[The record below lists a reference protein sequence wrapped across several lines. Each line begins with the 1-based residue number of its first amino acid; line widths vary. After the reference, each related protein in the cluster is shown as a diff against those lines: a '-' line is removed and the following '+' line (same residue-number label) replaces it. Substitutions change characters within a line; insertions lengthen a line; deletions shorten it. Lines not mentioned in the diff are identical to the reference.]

1 MTIRNYFLNDF
12 VAISFDTKLQFQ
24 ATNKK
29 NEVESVSFDE
39 KVINQND
46 GSTRFFVFYIPKS
59 NLTALVCKEMI
70 LQYDDLIKRANQ
82 IESIPGSR
90 GDFNIGKHN
99 SIYSKRIY
107 FYTESDVSAGDLE
120 ILEKIATDNDLYL
133 TFRNS
138 KYLKTR
144 MDIDKPQAFIS
155 HDSRDKEKI
164 ARKLALGLSSRL
176 SPVWYDEYSLNIG
189 DSLRDSIEKGIKE
202 AKKCVL
208 ILTPNFLNNPGW
220 TKKEFDSIFT
230 RELIFNQKIIL
241 PIWHN
246 VTKQEVYEFSPS
258 LADTVAL
265 IWPNENEL
273 TEENY
278 NKEIE
283 IIISKIHSALNN

>member
-1 MTIRNYFLNDF
+1 MNDF

-46 GSTRFFVFYIPKS
+46 GSTRFFVYYIPKS

-107 FYTESDVSAGDLE
+107 FYTESDVSVGDLE
-120 ILEKIATDNDLYL
+120 ILEKIAKDKDLYL

-144 MDIDKPQAFIS
+144 MDIEKPQAFIS

-278 NKEIE
+278 NKAIE